1 MARISGTDNRE
12 RCWQAEIEASEDLG
26 RFTSTRLVLDMDQ
39 IDVDDIA
46 EVNYLDD
53 RSETVEVK
61 FRDGRIERYNGS
73 ENPEVFEI
81 LNHWTPPTA

>member
-1 MARISGTDNRE
+1 
-12 RCWQAEIEASEDLG
+12 
-26 RFTSTRLVLDMDQ
+26 MDR

-53 RSETVEVK
+53 TAETVEVK
-61 FRDGRIERYNGS
+61 FKDGTTERYNGLKH
-73 ENPEVFEI
+73 PEVFGI

>member
-1 MARISGTDNRE
+1 
-12 RCWQAEIEASEDLG
+12 
-26 RFTSTRLVLDMDQ
+26 MDQ

>member
-1 MARISGTDNRE
+1 MPSRPQVSEQT
-12 RCWQAEIEASEDLG
+12 AEPDQIVPALRLRLG
-26 RFTSTRLVLDMDQ
+26 MDR

-53 RSETVEVK
+53 TAETVEVK
-61 FRDGRIERYNGS
+61 FKDGTTERYNGLKH
-73 ENPEVFEI
+73 PEVFGI

>member
-1 MARISGTDNRE
+1 
-12 RCWQAEIEASEDLG
+12 
-26 RFTSTRLVLDMDQ
+26 MDQ

-53 RSETVEVK
+53 TASTVEVK
-61 FRDGRIERYNGS
+61 FKDGRTERYNGS
-73 ENPEVFEI
+73 EHPQVFDI